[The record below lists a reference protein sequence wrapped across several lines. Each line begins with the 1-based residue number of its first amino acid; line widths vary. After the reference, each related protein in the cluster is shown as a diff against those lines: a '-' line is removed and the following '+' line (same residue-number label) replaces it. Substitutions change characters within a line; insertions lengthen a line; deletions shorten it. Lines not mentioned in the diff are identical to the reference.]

1 MTSATEEARAQF
13 MAGLQ
18 AQGAGRLLDAE
29 AAYRAS
35 LAWVPGRASTL
46 NNLGVVLTAL
56 QRDDEALP
64 LLQQS
69 LAVEPDDTTT
79 WVVLGQCQ
87 ARLGQLPE
95 ALVSADRALQLS
107 AEAAP
112 ETASNTDAGT
122 AASTAAAWALR
133 GGVLK
138 DLGRHIEAAAALRS
152 AIAHGADPALQGYL
166 LASIEGHAAP
176 PQPPPGY
183 VQALFDGYAADF
195 DQHLVG
201 RLGYQ
206 APQMLV
212 SHLAAQLQLQGRRLG
227 TVLDLGCGTGLCG
240 PLLRP
245 WAQHLVGV
253 DLSSGMLQRAQE
265 RGCYDELLL
274 ADAAQHLQL
283 RAGPV
288 DAIVAADVF
297 IYIGDLQ
304 AVFAGVRR
312 VLSPGGWLALSAEEA
327 PDAVDFE
334 LRPSSRYAQ
343 SERYLRALAAA
354 NGLLLQHQQRGPL
367 RQDQGSDVMG
377 LYQWWLAPL

>member
-1 MTSATEEARAQF
+1 MTAPFEEARAQF

-18 AQGAGRLLDAE
+18 AQETGRLNEAE
-29 AAYRAS
+29 TAYRAS
-35 LAWVPGRASTL
+35 LALVPGRASTL
-46 NNLGVVLTAL
+46 NNLGVVLAAL

-64 LLQQS
+64 LLQQA
-69 LAVEPDDTTT
+69 LAAEPGDAAT

-87 ARLGQLPE
+87 ARLGDLPD
-95 ALVSADRALQLS
+95 ALISADKALAHA
-107 AEAAP
+107 AEDAPTAAP
-112 ETASNTDAGT
+112 
-122 AASTAAAWALR
+122 AWALR

-138 DLGRHIEAAAALRS
+138 DLNRHAEAAAALRK

-206 APQMLV
+206 APQTLV
-212 SHLAAQLQLQGRRLG
+212 GHLAAQLQTHGTRLTRLG

-245 WAQHLVGV
+245 LAQHLVGV

-265 RGCYDELLL
+265 RNCYDELVL
-274 ADAAQHLQL
+274 ADVAEHLCK
-283 RAGPV
+283 RADRV

-304 AVFAGVRR
+304 AVFTGVQR
-312 VLSPGGWLALSAEEA
+312 VLSPGGWLALSVEEA

-354 NGLLLQHQQRGPL
+354 QGLVLEHQQRGPL
-367 RQDQGSDVMG
+367 RQDQGNDVMG
-377 LYQWWLAPL
+377 LYQWWRTPL

>member
-1 MTSATEEARAQF
+1 MTSPFEEARTRF

-18 AQGAGRLLDAE
+18 AQQAGHLLEAE

-35 LAWVPGRASTL
+35 LALVPGRASTL

-56 QRDDEALP
+56 QRDNEALP
-64 LLQQS
+64 LLEQS
-69 LAVEPDDTTT
+69 LQVEPGDAAT
-79 WVVLGQCQ
+79 WVVLGRCQ
-87 ARLGQLPE
+87 ARLGNLPA
-95 ALVSADRALQLS
+95 ALVSADQALTHGSDL
-107 AEAAP
+107 
-112 ETASNTDAGT
+112 AS
-122 AASTAAAWALR
+122 AWALR

-138 DLGRHIEAAAALRS
+138 DLGRSVEAAVALRS

-176 PQPPPGY
+176 SQPPPGY

-201 RLGYQ
+201 RLAYQ
-206 APQMLV
+206 APQTLV
-212 SHLAAQLQLQGRRLG
+212 GHLAAQVQARGGERWG

-245 WAQHLVGV
+245 LAQRLVGV
-253 DLSSGMLQRAQE
+253 DLSAGMLQRAQA
-265 RGCYDELLL
+265 RGCYDELVQ
-274 ADAAQHLQL
+274 ADAAEHLRNL
-283 RAGPV
+283 VGTV
-288 DAIVAADVF
+288 DAVVAADVF

-304 AVFAGVRR
+304 AVWAGVRR
-312 VLSPGGWLALSAEEA
+312 VLTPGGWLALSVEEA

-343 SERYLRALAAA
+343 SARYLHRLAAA
-354 NGLLLQHQQRGPL
+354 HGMVLRHEHRGPL
-367 RQDQGSDVMG
+367 RQDQGQDVIG
-377 LYQWWLAPL
+377 LYQWWQTST

>member
-1 MTSATEEARAQF
+1 MTAAFEDARAQF

-18 AQGAGRLLDAE
+18 AQEAGRLLEAE

-35 LAWVPGRASTL
+35 LALVPGRASTL

-64 LLQQS
+64 LLEQS
-69 LAVEPDDTTT
+69 LQAEPGDAAT

-87 ARLGQLPE
+87 ARLGDLPA
-95 ALVSADRALQLS
+95 ALISADRALALDTPP
-107 AEAAP
+107 AP
-112 ETASNTDAGT
+112 
-122 AASTAAAWALR
+122 AWALR

-138 DLGRHIEAAAALRS
+138 DLGRHAEAAAALRS

-166 LASIEGHAAP
+166 LASMEGHTAP

-206 APQMLV
+206 APQTLV
-212 SHLAAQLQLQGRRLG
+212 DHLALQVQARGAHWG

-245 WAQHLVGV
+245 LAQRLVGV
-253 DLSSGMLQRAQE
+253 DLSAGMLQRAQA
-265 RGCYDELLL
+265 RGCYDELVQGDV
-274 ADAAQHLQL
+274 AEHLH
-283 RAGPV
+283 RVAGPV

-304 AVFAGVRR
+304 AVWTGVRR
-312 VLSPGGWLALSAEEA
+312 VLAPGGWLALSVEEA
-327 PDAVDFE
+327 PEAVDYA
-334 LRPSSRYAQ
+334 LRTSSRYAQ
-343 SERYLRALAAA
+343 SARYLHRLGQAQ
-354 NGLLLQHQQRGPL
+354 GLVLQHEQRGPL
-367 RQDQGSDVMG
+367 RQDQGHDVTG
-377 LYQWWLAPL
+377 LYQWWQLPG

>member
-1 MTSATEEARAQF
+1 

-18 AQGAGRLLDAE
+18 AQETGRLNEAE
-29 AAYRAS
+29 MAYRAS
-35 LAWVPGRASTL
+35 LALVPGRASTL
-46 NNLGVVLTAL
+46 NNLGVVLVAL

-64 LLQQS
+64 LLQQA
-69 LAVEPDDTTT
+69 LAAEPGDAAT
-79 WVVLGQCQ
+79 WVLLGQCQ
-87 ARLGQLPE
+87 ARLGDLPD
-95 ALVSADRALQLS
+95 ALLS
-107 AEAAP
+107 ANQALAH
-112 ETASNTDAGT
+112 TAEN
-122 AASTAAAWALR
+122 ASTAAPAWALR

-138 DLGRHIEAAAALRS
+138 DLNRHVEAAAALRK

-206 APQMLV
+206 APQTLV
-212 SHLAAQLQLQGRRLG
+212 SHLAAQLQSHGTRLG

-245 WAQHLVGV
+245 LARHLVGV

-265 RGCYDELLL
+265 RSCYDELVL
-274 ADAAQHLQL
+274 ADVAEHLCM
-283 RAGPV
+283 RADRV

-297 IYIGDLQ
+297 IYVGDLQ
-304 AVFAGVRR
+304 TVFAGVHR
-312 VLSPGGWLALSAEEA
+312 VLSPGGWLALSVEEA
-327 PDAVDFE
+327 SGAVEFE

-343 SERYLRALAAA
+343 SERYLRAQA
-354 NGLLLQHQQRGPL
+354 NAHGLVLQHQQRGTL
-367 RQDQGSDVMG
+367 RQDQGNDVMG
-377 LYQWWLAPL
+377 LYQWWRAPL

>member
-1 MTSATEEARAQF
+1 MTAAIEEARAQF

-18 AQGAGRLLDAE
+18 AQEAGHLLQAE

-35 LAWVPGRASTL
+35 LVLVPGRASTL

-64 LLQQS
+64 LLQQA
-69 LAVEPDDTTT
+69 LAAEPGDATS

-95 ALVSADRALQLS
+95 ALVSADRALLLT
-107 AEAAP
+107 AEAPAG
-112 ETASNTDAGT
+112 TATNTDA
-122 AASTAAAWALR
+122 SSAAAWALR

-138 DLGRHIEAAAALRS
+138 DLGRHTEAAAALRS
-152 AIAHGADPALQGYL
+152 AMAHGADPALQGYL
-166 LASIEGHAAP
+166 LASIEGLAAP

-206 APQMLV
+206 APQILV
-212 SHLAAQLQLQGRRLG
+212 NHLAAHLHSSGTRLG

-245 WAQHLVGV
+245 LAQHLVGV
-253 DLSSGMLQRAQE
+253 DLSGGMLQRAQG
-265 RGCYDELLL
+265 RGCYDQLLL

-343 SERYLRALAAA
+343 SERYLRELAAA
-354 NGLLLQHQQRGPL
+354 QGLVLHHQQRGPL
-367 RQDQGSDVMG
+367 RQDQGNDVMG
-377 LYQWWLAPL
+377 LYQWWQAPR

>member
-1 MTSATEEARAQF
+1 MTAAIEEARAQF

-18 AQGAGRLLDAE
+18 AQEAGRLLEAE

-35 LAWVPGRASTL
+35 LALVPGRASTL
-46 NNLGVVLTAL
+46 NNLGVVLTVL

-69 LAVEPDDTTT
+69 LAVEPGDATS

-95 ALVSADRALQLS
+95 ALVSADRALLITS
-107 AEAAP
+107 EATP
-112 ETASNTDAGT
+112 GT
-122 AASTAAAWALR
+122 PTNADASTAAAWALR

-138 DLGRHIEAAAALRS
+138 DLGRHAEAAAALRK
-152 AIAHGADPALQGYL
+152 AMAHGADPALQGYL
-166 LASIEGHAAP
+166 LASIEGHTVP
-176 PQPPPGY
+176 PQPPSGY

-195 DQHLVG
+195 DEHLVG

-206 APQMLV
+206 APQILV
-212 SHLAAQLQLQGRRLG
+212 GHLAAQRQPNGLRLG

-245 WAQHLVGV
+245 LAQHLVGV

-274 ADAAQHLQL
+274 ADAAQHLQQ

-288 DAIVAADVF
+288 DAVVAADVF

-312 VLSPGGWLALSAEEA
+312 VLSPGGWLALSVEEA

-354 NGLLLQHQQRGPL
+354 HGLVLQHQQRRPL

-377 LYQWWLAPL
+377 LYQWWQAPL